1 MKKLLILAIMS
12 LLACNSFANSTGIS
26 LTRGF
31 SGVDGMSGFAI
42 NSTHYWGNMFNI
54 GKNFELT
61 GLFDF
66 SLSYYQTNSSK
77 NSNYSNITA
86 LAAVPT
92 IRFQRRFAFDNGIAP
107 FADLGYGIAVFNRD
121 QFSNQKLG
129 GYGNFVISAGFG
141 MNFGAQSQYDL
152 AYHYLDYNNAGQ
164 FKEDD
169 GMFIN
174 TIGFTYRFSDS

>member
-1 MKKLLILAIMS
+1 MKKVLLVLTLCLFSSVS
-12 LLACNSFANSTGIS
+12 LANSTGIGI
-26 LTRGF
+26 TRGF
-31 SGVDGMSGFAI
+31 SGVDGMSGFSI

-54 GKNFELT
+54 GNNFELT

-86 LAAVPT
+86 LAAMP
-92 IRFQRRFAFDNGIAP
+92 ILRFQRRFAFDNGIAP

-129 GYGNFVISAGFG
+129 GYGNFVTSIGFG
-141 MNFGAQSQYDL
+141 MNFGAQSQYDF

-164 FKEDD
+164 FKHDD

-174 TIGFTYRFSDS
+174 TIGFTYRFKDN